1 MSFACHVQQ
10 VNAARKKGST
20 WISEHNPFCCGILR
34 SGRANGWMNG
44 RDMYDYLIHTRSV
57 CVSFMHTTRL
67 NHIPVSRYRKFL
79 RMEMLCKQHRPYAIA
94 SVCITTY
101 ENDTEK
107 KLYYIFWFGDF
118 YFIKITTYCVEK
130 WICLFF
136 FSRYGRQLLWF
147 YTWFHSNQLTDD
159 WLKIIIIYI
168 YSLRFPAKNYLL
180 ISSSIATIW
189 CNIGQVHMKY
199 LMIII

>member
-1 MSFACHVQQ
+1 MDERARYVWLFNTYTKRMRIFYAYDAAEPYSCQPIQ
-10 VNAARKKGST
+10 EISTNGNAMQTTSTVCYCVSLHYDIWEWYRKK
-20 WISEHNPFCCGILR
+20 I
-34 SGRANGWMNG
+34 
-44 RDMYDYLIHTRSV
+44 V
-57 CVSFMHTTRL
+57 
-67 NHIPVSRYRKFL
+67 HIEFSSQLK
-79 RMEMLCKQHRPYAIA
+79 
-94 SVCITTY
+94 
-101 ENDTEK
+101 N
-107 KLYYIFWFGDF
+107 IFWFGDF

-199 LMIII
+199 SMIII